1 MSNILCTIH
10 VRVRH
15 CIALLT
21 HVQSTFN
28 TLVLDDGFVKR
39 PTGPRLGIEV
49 DEGYV
54 RERSQDEVN
63 WYNPVWHHDDGRL
76 AEW

>member
-1 MSNILCTIH
+1 MLDIIEALKTAPFTSAFAT
-10 VRVRH
+10 VSH
-15 CIALLT
+15 CIP

-39 PTGPRLGIEV
+39 PTGPGLGIEV

-54 RERSQDEVN
+54 RERTK
-63 WYNPVWHHDDGRL
+63 
-76 AEW
+76 